1 MILDKDIMR
10 RIVLIRPKR
19 DGRIFG
25 KGPGSPYTLMRLAS
39 LVPDEIPVEIW
50 DENLYDLPM
59 DTIREGDLVG
69 ITAMTTTVDGAEQI
83 ALQAQKQGAGVVVG
97 GVHATL
103 LPEHVQTFA
112 HSTMIGEGYFTW
124 QTLIQDFAAEG
135 IKGLK
140 PIYRDEQ
147 WANLD
152 GIATITDRVIDMVD
166 ENNRYWT
173 PYLEITRGCPRNCSF
188 CTAIRVSGQR
198 MRLRPIDEV
207 VDEIQRRGIR
217 RFFLTDDNFGL
228 NFITDPDYCSNLFDA
243 LSKLDLLGWTCQS
256 EMSVADHPE
265 LLQHGKAAQL
275 DKHFIGFE
283 SVNPDNRNQLGGKSK
298 GQAMGARE
306 AIQRVRDEGVG
317 VVGLFVMGFDEDT
330 PATFQS
336 MWDFIR
342 TSDLDSISITMLTPF
357 PGTPFRD
364 VVESEGRLLDM
375 PWKYY
380 DTAHLTFVPKNFT
393 VEEMRASYDWLCRK
407 TYSPTQI
414 ARRGLR
420 SLLRYPLAQA
430 GKKAFGSFS
439 TDYGYRRT
447 YAYRNA

>member
-1 MILDKDIMR
+1 MR

-19 DGRIFG
+19 DGRVLG
-25 KGPGSPYTLMRLAS
+25 RAPGSPYTLMRLAS

-50 DENLYDLPM
+50 DENLYDLPL
-59 DTIREGDLVG
+59 DTIKEGDLVG
-69 ITAMTTTVDGAEQI
+69 ITAMTTTIDGAEGI
-83 ALQAQKQGAGVVVG
+83 ARRARKQGAGVVVG

-103 LPEHVQTFA
+103 LPEHVQQFA

-124 QTLIQDFAAEG
+124 QRLIQDFAADG

-140 PIYRDEQ
+140 PTYIDEE

-152 GIATITDRVIDMVD
+152 GIATISDRVINMVD
-166 ENNRYWT
+166 ENKHYWT

-188 CTAIRVSGQR
+188 CTAIRVSGRR

-207 VDEIQRRGIR
+207 VDEIERRGIK

-228 NFITDPDYCSNLFDA
+228 NFHTDPDYCADLFSA
-243 LSKLDLLGWTCQS
+243 LSKLDLQGWTCQS
-256 EMSVADHPE
+256 EMSISKFPE
-265 LLQHGKAAQL
+265 LLEMGKAAQL

-283 SVNPDNRNQLGGKSK
+283 SVNPNNRSELGGKSK
-298 GQAMGARE
+298 GLAHGAEE
-306 AIQRVRDEGVG
+306 AIKIIRESGVG

-330 PATFQS
+330 HETFQT

-342 TSDLDSISITMLTPF
+342 TSDLDSISTTILTPF

-380 DTAHLTFVPKNFT
+380 DTAHLTFIPKNMT
-393 VEEMRASYDWLCRK
+393 VDEMRSAYDWLCRK

-414 ARRGLR
+414 ARRGFR
-420 SLLRYPLAQA
+420 SLMRYPISMAA
-430 GKKAFGSFS
+430 KKAFGSFS

-447 YAYRNA
+447 YAYRNVM